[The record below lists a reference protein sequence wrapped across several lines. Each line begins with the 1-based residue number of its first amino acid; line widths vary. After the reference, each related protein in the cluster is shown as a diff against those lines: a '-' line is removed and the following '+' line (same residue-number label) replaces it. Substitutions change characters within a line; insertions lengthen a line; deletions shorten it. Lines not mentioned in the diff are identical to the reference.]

1 VNTPSRV
8 AAPTP
13 AEFLADHVLP
23 ARPAIFTGL
32 FHGQPVEQLAT
43 RDGVLARL
51 GGLPIEITTPY
62 HADDFA
68 AFRPGAP
75 PPPVERTTL
84 RDYFAHPHTQLLCLE
99 RPTPAELRDLFTPPG
114 YCGLPHHEDG
124 WESRFFAG
132 SAGNTSNLH
141 FDADF
146 RAVLLHQVF
155 GEKRLVW
162 VAPEQ
167 SPALRPFMNL
177 SRVQLAGAGPEFLA
191 SVGAYET
198 VLRPGETAFV
208 PAAHWHHVDYL
219 TDSLSI
225 NIRLPR
231 NAFTRALGGR
241 GLHKNW
247 RLGRV
252 AATSPDPTRTTA
264 RDRADLRRLDEA
276 RHAPGTPAARLERV
290 ERLVRALC
298 AERCTGAVDE
308 SVPDADERAVWER
321 LLKDGVLYTDAG
333 REV

>member
-1 VNTPSRV
+1 VNTPPRV
-8 AAPTP
+8 PAPTP
-13 AEFLADHVLP
+13 ARFLTDHVLP
-23 ARPAIFTGL
+23 ARPAVFTGL
-32 FHGQPVEQLAT
+32 FHGQRIGRLAT
-43 RDGVLARL
+43 RTAALAEL

-68 AFRPGAP
+68 AFRPGAT

-84 RDYFAHPHTQLLCLE
+84 RGYFAHTDANPHTRMLCLE

-114 YCGLPHHEDG
+114 YCAPGHEDG
-124 WESRFFAG
+124 WETRFFAG
-132 SAGNTSNLH
+132 SAGNTSHLH

-162 VAPEQ
+162 VAPDR
-167 SPALRPFMNL
+167 SPGLRPFMNL
-177 SRVQLAGAGPEFLA
+177 SRVRPDAEFLS

-198 VLRPGETAFV
+198 VLRPGETAFI
-208 PAAHWHHVDYL
+208 PTAHWHHVDYL

-247 RLGRV
+247 RLGAV
-252 AATSPDPTRTTA
+252 AATSPDPHRTTA
-264 RDRADLRRLDEA
+264 RDRADLRRLDAA

-290 ERLVRALC
+290 EHLVRALC
-298 AERCTGAVDE
+298 AERCPGLSADVA
-308 SVPDADERAVWER
+308 DADERAVWEQ
-321 LLKDGVLYTDAG
+321 LLKDGVLYADPEPGA
-333 REV
+333 